1 MQHTDLHN
9 AGIVLNPEYNFE
21 AYSQSTSE
29 EAMSETFQINSA
41 LTTLK
46 SSLLFF
52 SNWVSF
58 EKQLASLAQK
68 W

>member
-52 SNWVSF
+52 SN
-58 EKQLASLAQK
+58 
-68 W
+68 